1 MNRFAQLPLLAAL
14 TISSAAFG
22 QPADM
27 KGMDM
32 NKGCMNMQE
41 MKGMN
46 MAACKDAMEK
56 KHVHSKGRASTPA
69 GVIHKTSAMV
79 KTVDAANGKVTL
91 AHGPVATLNWPSMT
105 MSFSVRD
112 RSLLNKLTVGKKV
125 NVEFIQR
132 GSDYVVTAVK

>member
-1 MNRFAQLPLLAAL
+1 MNRFAQLPLIAVL

-27 KGMDM
+27 KGVDM
-32 NKGCMNMQE
+32 KEGCMNMQE

-56 KHVHSKGRASTPA
+56 KHAYSKGHASTPA
-69 GVIHKTSAMV
+69 GAVHKTSAVV
-79 KTVDAANGKVTL
+79 KAVDAANSKVTL

-112 RSLLNKLTVGKKV
+112 RSLLNKLTAGKKMD
-125 NVEFIQR
+125 VEFIQR